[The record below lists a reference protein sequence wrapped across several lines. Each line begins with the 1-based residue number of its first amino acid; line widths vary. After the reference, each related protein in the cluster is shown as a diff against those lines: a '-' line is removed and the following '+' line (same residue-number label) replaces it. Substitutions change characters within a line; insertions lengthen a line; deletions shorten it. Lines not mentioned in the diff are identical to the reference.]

1 MNWVNPFMLAGV
13 TVKTGPQ
20 DRFPLSQIKLIRYN
34 ERLLD
39 PSSAPLMK
47 GR

>member
-1 MNWVNPFMLAGV
+1 MNWVNPFLIAGV

-20 DRFPLSQIKLIRYN
+20 DRFPISQIKLVRYTN
-34 ERLLD
+34 GYLVRVRHLL
-39 PSSAPLMK
+39 K